1 MAVAE
6 PSAVAPPARLTHL
19 DRLAIVAALLI
30 HAGLTLQFWFVCD
43 DAFISFRYA
52 LNLVETGRLAFNPGE
67 SPPVE
72 GYSNFLWTLL
82 SAGTIRFGL
91 DPVRVMPLLSYLC
104 GAALL
109 LTLHRALRL
118 SLRLE
123 TVPAAGAVLAL
134 ACATPMAVW
143 STSGLETMPFALA
156 LFLLGNEWLLRDAAP
171 RVAPAF
177 AFALLAAL
185 LRVEGV
191 LWVLAITPLAL
202 FRRANGGLA
211 AWSAIAMALV
221 MLAFA
226 YGGYFAWRFAYFDT
240 WLANSA
246 AAKTGLGWAHALRGV
261 HYVVVQALT
270 YLPWML
276 ALAGPLIALR
286 RERRAIGLPVAALA
300 LATPA
305 YAILAGGDFMAFG
318 RFLVAGLPWLTVLLA
333 YVVQDLRSAGGVPRR
348 VAPVLALAFALL
360 GLLPGW
366 DVHLAGESL
375 RARFH
380 FRLNSPD
387 YRSEFQ
393 QWRFQNQTAADFAR
407 KGLALRQLLAP
418 QDAIVE
424 AAIGAVG
431 YYSRLPIRD
440 QVGLVSPEVARR
452 PPRTTL
458 WRSPG
463 HDRWVEPQFFLETG
477 APPAV
482 LMSTLLPVIPRTD
495 LPEAF
500 RALSAELRGDDKL
513 RRMYYQDFRPVQV
526 RGEGTEPR
534 FLVYWMCVPDGAD
547 ARTLREAARAR
558 LRDSAAGRDT
568 LVIAIDP
575 PR

>member
-1 MAVAE
+1 M
-6 PSAVAPPARLTHL
+6 
-19 DRLAIVAALLI
+19 AIVVALLI
-30 HAGLTLQFWFVCD
+30 HAGLTIQFWFVCD

-52 LNLVETGRLAFNPGE
+52 LNLAETGRLAFNPGE

-82 SAGTIRFGL
+82 SAGVIRLGL

-104 GAALL
+104 GGALL

-118 SLRLE
+118 SLRIERL
-123 TVPAAGAVLAL
+123 PAAGAVLAL
-134 ACATPMAVW
+134 VCATPMAVW
-143 STSGLETMPFALA
+143 STSGLETMPFALC
-156 LFLLGNEWLLRDAAP
+156 LLLLGNEWLLRDAAP
-171 RVAPAF
+171 RVAHGF

-191 LWVLAITPLAL
+191 LWVLAITPLAI
-202 FRRANGGLA
+202 FRRATGGFA
-211 AWSAIAMALV
+211 AWRAIAMALV
-221 MLAFA
+221 LLALA
-226 YGGYFAWRFAYFDT
+226 YGGYFGWRYAYFDT

-276 ALAGPLIALR
+276 ALVGPLIVLR

-300 LATPA
+300 LAMPA

-318 RFLVAGLPWLTVLLA
+318 RFLVAGLPWLALLLA
-333 YVVQDLRSAGGVPRR
+333 YLLQDLCDAGGVPRR
-348 VAPVLALAFALL
+348 VAPLVALAFALL

-375 RARFH
+375 RSRFH

-407 KGLALRQLLAP
+407 KGLALGQLLAP

-463 HDRWVEPQFFLETG
+463 HDRWVEPEFFLEAGT
-477 APPAV
+477 PPAV
-482 LMSTLLPVIPRTD
+482 LMSTLLPVIPRSE

-500 RALSAELRGDDKL
+500 RALSAALRDDETL
-513 RRMYYQDFRPVQV
+513 RRAYYQDFRPVQI
-526 RGEGTEPR
+526 RGEGDEPR
-534 FLVYWMCVPDGAD
+534 FLVYWKRVPHGAEVR
-547 ARTLREAARAR
+547 ALREAARAR
-558 LRDSAAGRDT
+558 LRESAAGRDT
-568 LVIAIDP
+568 LVIVIEP